1 MAAVSIGFAVG
12 KRHCTHVAQ
21 VAGPFG
27 VMTTIAVTLPT
38 SFAER
43 CWAKVVAV
51 AATVAMQA
59 IPAMM
64 PNHRVRLSLLR
75 PRSVL
80 GRVGMAGRRLA
91 YLLSRCAIVV
101 PIISLL
107 PDIKPVR
114 SALDG
119 VLFEGTRQQSQ
130 PCRPHELGHQ
140 AIEAEGRA
148 CQEDS

>member
-1 MAAVSIGFAVG
+1 MAALSIGFAVG
-12 KRHCTHVAQ
+12 ERHCTHVAQ

-27 VMTTIAVTLPT
+27 VMTTIAVTVPI

-43 CWAKVVAV
+43 CWAKAAAV

-75 PRSVL
+75 PRSVP
-80 GRVGMAGRRLA
+80 GRVGVAGLRLA
-91 YLLSRCAIVV
+91 NLLSRCVIAV
-101 PIISLL
+101 PIIYLL

-119 VLFEGTRQQSQ
+119 KTTIATMPSPRVLDIRQSSKGSSL
-130 PCRPHELGHQ
+130 PR
-140 AIEAEGRA
+140 R
-148 CQEDS
+148 